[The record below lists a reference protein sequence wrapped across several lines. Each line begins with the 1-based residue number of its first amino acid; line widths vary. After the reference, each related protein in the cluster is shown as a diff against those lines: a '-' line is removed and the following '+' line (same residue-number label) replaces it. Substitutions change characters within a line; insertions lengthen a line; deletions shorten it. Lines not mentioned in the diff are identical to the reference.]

1 MNMQIKKGPYGY
13 YAVEKLEEPDRL
25 CTYAEEV
32 IAGNKSDFYLTPCTE
47 YMGPN
52 VMCYYEFSD
61 YLQITDPGFSV
72 FSPGRK
78 NAPHKKEIHNL
89 SLRRK
94 SAGDLFYT
102 FVKMLDNLISPSC
115 IVLDPDMVFTDP
127 DGIAIKLCCLPVKT
141 RPEELT
147 LSSLGATRLE
157 ILLNCDFFKNII
169 TDDERNAL
177 VYSVKENNE
186 DLFLK
191 TAETI
196 SGTDRRTDNEKSENT
211 AERMSGSGILQ
222 TLTRTEKDLIISALS
237 SLLSLVSLIGKLY
250 LPCFLFVLLSVVI
263 LVMSLLNQK
272 KQETHKKAEESLEQ
286 SRKRSTILFSEN
298 PGMNSK
304 RELEPDDTA
313 EENFRQFPS
322 ITTGLLTLLSERK
335 GINKKYSLYLDETTI
350 GSDCFLSDI
359 VLDESGIAPLHAVIR
374 QKNGSFYI
382 EPAQGTGRTYIES
395 SPVENGK
402 NYEIKSGQK
411 ITVGDIEF
419 RFTTN

>member
-1 MNMQIKKGPYGY
+1 MPSAPETPVSKRGEVYICG
-13 YAVEKLEEPDRL
+13 EHRL
-25 CTYAEEV
+25 MCGDSTSADDV
-32 IAGNKSDFYLTPCTE
+32 AQL
-47 YMGPN
+47 MG
-52 VMCYYEFSD
+52 
-61 YLQITDPGFSV
+61 G
-72 FSPGRK
+72 GK
-78 NAPHKKEIHNL
+78 A
-89 SLRRK
+89 
-94 SAGDLFYT
+94 
-102 FVKMLDNLISPSC
+102 
-115 IVLDPDMVFTDP
+115 DMVFTDP

-196 SGTDRRTDNEKSENT
+196 SGTDRKTDKEKSEIT
-211 AERMSGSGILQ
+211 AESMSGSGILQ

-237 SLLSLVSLIGKLY
+237 SLLSLISLIGKLY
-250 LPCFLFVLLSVVI
+250 LPCFLFVLLSAVI
-263 LVMSLLNQK
+263 LVKSLLNQRK
-272 KQETHKKAEESLEQ
+272 LETHKKAEESLEQ

-382 EPAQGTGRTYIES
+382 EPAKGTGRTYIES